1 MKQKIKLKDY
11 VKQHG
16 QTKAAQVLGIYQSAI
31 SKAIDLN
38 RDITLTIHSNGVIT
52 AKETK
57 PFPSIKKNTQAA

>member
-1 MKQKIKLKDY
+1 MTQKIKLKDY

-16 QTKAAQVLGIYQSAI
+16 QTKAAQDLGVYQSAI
-31 SKAIDLN
+31 FKAIALN

>member
-16 QTKAAQVLGIYQSAI
+16 QTKAAQLLGIYQSAI

-52 AKETK
+52 AEETK
-57 PFPSIKKNTQAA
+57 PFPSVKKNTQAA